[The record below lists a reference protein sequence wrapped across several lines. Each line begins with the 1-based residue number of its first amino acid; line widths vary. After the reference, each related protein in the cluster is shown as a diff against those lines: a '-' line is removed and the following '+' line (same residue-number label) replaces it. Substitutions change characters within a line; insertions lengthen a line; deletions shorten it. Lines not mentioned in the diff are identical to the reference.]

1 MRGEPIAH
9 RGVGACAQASS
20 ASEGGR
26 HPPGGTRMGHGGTA
40 IPRDLLSTPAPDLEC
55 MRAARFLA
63 LLGLVLLVL
72 PAAAAAGP
80 SSPYESSGE
89 QQALVLLNQI
99 RQQHGLGPLVL
110 SAPLR
115 SAARAHTSDML
126 ANGYFDHDAPGQTW
140 DARVS
145 HYLKSPLIGEV
156 IALGGGAS
164 GSPAGIVSQWMRS
177 AAHRR
182 TILTAGFR
190 RVGLGIAAGTFAGR
204 PGVVLATA
212 DFAA

>member
-1 MRGEPIAH
+1 
-9 RGVGACAQASS
+9 
-20 ASEGGR
+20 
-26 HPPGGTRMGHGGTA
+26 
-40 IPRDLLSTPAPDLEC
+40 
-55 MRAARFLA
+55 MRAVLHGV
-63 LLGLVLLVL
+63 LLGLCCLLG
-72 PAAAAAGP
+72 PALAQAAP
-80 SSPYESSGE
+80 SGSYESAGE
-89 QQALVLLNQI
+89 QQTLVLLNQI

-126 ANGYFDHDAPGQTW
+126 ANGYFDHSGPGETW
-140 DARVS
+140 DVRLA
-145 HYLKSPLIGEV
+145 HYVKSPLIGEV

-182 TILTAGFR
+182 TILTAGFH